1 MKVSYDNFIQT
12 MSMLSVPLTPKL
24 EKGIQE
30 LIDDGVAVNKADAAR
45 KGLELLLE
53 QHAVDMVLKAEK
65 ETPLRGNLDDLL
77 KKF

>member
-1 MKVSYDNFIQT
+1 
-12 MSMLSVPLTPKL
+12 MSILSVPLTPKL

-30 LIDDGVAVNKADAAR
+30 LISDGVVANKAEAAR

-53 QHAVDMVLKAEK
+53 QHAVDTVLKAEK
-65 ETPLRGNLDDLL
+65 EPTLRGDLDELL